1 MKRAIVLLVAG
12 TIFSGVA
19 AVTVS
24 AAPEAGTAA
33 VTAPAAP
40 RG

>member
-24 AAPEAGTAA
+24 ATPEPQPVISTAE
-33 VTAPAAP
+33 T
-40 RG
+40 R

>member
-24 AAPEAGTAA
+24 AAPEPRPA
-33 VTAPAAP
+33 VAAPAAP
-40 RG
+40 R